1 MPSGARARF
10 RANVDALT
18 LARALDEQ
26 QRTATAEEQAVLAG
40 WSSWGALP
48 ETFDPRNE
56 QWAEQREELRALL
69 SPQEWHDA
77 ARTTINAHYT
87 DPHVAEEIWTAL
99 GSLGF
104 TGGRVLEP
112 GSGSG
117 TFIGLA
123 PPAAQMTGVELDPVT
138 AAISS
143 RLYPHAEIRAESFAD
158 TRLARGGFDATVG
171 NVPFGKVTL
180 HDPIDNPT
188 RQSIH
193 NHFILKS
200 LRLTRPGGL
209 VAVLSSHYTL
219 DAQNPGARR
228 EMNQLADLVG
238 AVRLPTGTHRR
249 TAGTDAI
256 TDLLILRRREE
267 DQPAADDLWE
277 TVTPITLDGHQLK
290 INRYFDEHPEHVL
303 GTLGTSHGMYGAE
316 TLSVTGDLDHVAAD
330 LHTALEQITFTAR
343 RAGLTMTERTTPVG
357 DAPPVATTG
366 TAPERWDGTI
376 VATDDGGFGT
386 VNGAAIEPLKVPKN
400 ATGEMR
406 ALLGLRE
413 SATRLLELEAAS
425 ADDTEEITST
435 RENLHRDY
443 RKYLGTYGPL
453 NRYTVR
459 RTGRTNDSGEET
471 YARVMPTPLRLLR
484 TDPFGA
490 LVTALEEFDDSTQ
503 TATPATILTRRVVA
517 PRAEVQGADT
527 PADAVALS
535 LDRTGGIDLTLI
547 ADMLGMA
554 EDETRT
560 ALDGLVFTDPAT
572 DTLVHAPE
580 YLSGDVRQKLAQAKD
595 RVSEAPE
602 FQTNVD
608 ALTAVQPEDLGVED
622 ITARFGAVWISPA
635 IHQQFLNEVLRTEQV
650 KVENPLPGMWE
661 VRGGRGGLQSTSEW
675 GTERRPAPDLAK
687 SLMEQKAIIVKDEI
701 EGPDGKPQQVINATE
716 TTAAQE
722 KAEQLQAR
730 FSEWVWEDPER
741 AQTLVDEYNSRF
753 NNIVLRDYSAA
764 GEYLSLPGV
773 AETFTPR
780 PHQRAAVAR
789 MIAEPSTGLFHE
801 VGAGKTAEAI
811 MGAMEMRRM
820 GLINKP
826 LIVIPN
832 HMLAQFSSEWLQIY
846 PQARILA
853 ASSKDVTA
861 DKRRAFVA
869 RAAANDWDG
878 ILLTQSAF
886 SKIALRQST
895 QQDYIRGQV
904 FALRRVLE
912 NAEADDA
919 MSVKRLQRKLV
930 NLENKLK
937 ERLDTS
943 RDVGVCFED
952 TGIDYLVIDELH
964 MYKNLATESNI
975 SDAAIEGSVRASDLD
990 MKLNYLRSQGNERVV
1005 TGMTATPISNSISE
1019 AFVMQ
1024 KYLRPDLLDRA
1035 GVDAFDAWAATF
1047 GETSTDM
1054 EMSPTGSFRL
1064 KTRFSRFTNV
1074 PEMLRMWSTFADV
1087 KTADDLQLPVPEII
1101 EREDGSRAPS
1111 TEVVQPT
1118 VELEDFVASLGD
1130 RAEKVAARLV
1140 SPREDNMLTIST
1152 DGRKAALDIRLVLDD
1167 APSGPTKV
1175 DVAADTIARVWEQ
1188 TRENEYLDPVTG
1200 EPAAARGALQLVFA
1214 DIGTP
1219 NPDRWNAYDELAA
1232 QLVLR
1237 GMPGESIRFIH
1248 EAKTDVD
1255 KARLFAAAR
1264 AGHVAVL
1271 VGSTQKMGVGTNI
1284 QARAV
1289 ALYHMDCPWRPSD
1302 IAQRE
1307 GRILRQGNQNE
1318 EVGIVRLVTEKSFDA
1333 YMWQAVERKA
1343 RFISQIMHGSL
1354 DAREIEEIDSAE
1366 LSAAEAKAISSG
1378 NPLLLEHSTIQAE
1391 VAKLHRLERAH
1402 SRNESMLEHTRAR
1415 AREDITAHQDEI
1427 TGLENA
1433 TGQVRDT
1440 SGENFRMTVAGQNLD
1455 SRTDAGQAVAQW
1467 AHREGLTWAPKHV
1480 SRDYGTLGQISGFDI
1495 TVSTVP
1501 SLGADASVELALAG
1515 VPRSGTIL
1523 GRETFLAGG
1532 AGVIQRIE
1540 NRVSGIPTLLE
1551 RARND
1556 LDEAEQALADA
1567 QERIGRPFRH
1577 AAALTEAEQK
1587 LGQVEK
1593 KLAASRKKDNPD
1605 RTPPTDQPAGG
1616 QRELTVETVRAHR
1629 PALGV
1634 RADASRTP
1642 PPAPE
1647 PRRASTP
1654 AGFDR
1659 RL

>member
-10 RANVDALT
+10 RANLDALA

-26 QRTATAEEQAVLAG
+26 QRPATEPEQAVLAG

-48 ETFDPRNE
+48 EAFDPRND
-56 QWAEQREELRALL
+56 QWAEQREELRDLL
-69 SPQEWHDA
+69 SEQEWDDA
-77 ARTTINAHYT
+77 ARTTLNAHYT
-87 DPHVAEEIWTAL
+87 PPQVAAELWQAMS
-99 GSLGF
+99 SLGF
-104 TGGRVLEP
+104 TGGDVLEP

-123 PPAAQMTGVELDPVT
+123 PPDARMTGVELDPVT
-138 AAISS
+138 ASIS
-143 RLYPHAEIRAESFAD
+143 RHLYPHADIRAESFAE
-158 TRLARGGFDATVG
+158 TRLAHGAFDAVIG
-171 NVPFGKVTL
+171 NVPFGKIVL
-180 HDPIDNPT
+180 HDPVDNPT

-200 LRLTRPGGL
+200 LRATRPGGL
-209 VAVLSSHYTL
+209 VTVLSSHYTL

-228 EMNQLADLVG
+228 EMNELADLVG

-249 TAGTDAI
+249 TAGTEAI
-256 TDLLILRRREE
+256 TDVLIFRRRAE
-267 DQPAADDLWE
+267 DQPGTDDLWE
-277 TVTPITLDGHQLK
+277 TVTPVTLDGQEIK
-290 INRYFDEHPEHVL
+290 INRYFDEHPDHVL

-316 TLSVTGDLDHVAAD
+316 TLRVDGDLERVTED
-330 LHTALEQITFTAR
+330 LHTAMEQITFTAR
-343 RAGLTMTERTTPVG
+343 RAGQTMTARTTPVG
-357 DAPPVATTG
+357 EAPAVAGTG
-366 TAPERWDGTI
+366 SAPQRWDGTI
-376 VATDDGGFGT
+376 VATDEGGFAT
-386 VNGAAIEPLKVPKN
+386 VNGAGLEPLKVPQN
-400 ATGEMR
+400 ATREMH
-406 ALLGLRE
+406 ALLGLHE
-413 SATRLLELEAAS
+413 TATHLLELEAAT

-435 RENLHRDY
+435 RESLHRDY
-443 RKYLGTYGPL
+443 RKYLGSYGPL
-453 NRYTVR
+453 NRFSWR
-459 RTGRTNDSGEET
+459 RTGRTNDAGDET

-484 TDPFGA
+484 ADPFGA

-503 TATPATILTRRVVA
+503 TASPATILTRRVVA

-527 PADAVALS
+527 PADAVAVS
-535 LDRTGGIDLTLI
+535 LDRTGGIDLPLI

-554 EDETRT
+554 ETETRQ
-560 ALDGLVFTDPAT
+560 ALTGLVYTDPGT
-572 DTLVHAPE
+572 NTLIHAPE
-580 YLSGDVRQKLAQAKD
+580 YLSGDVRTKLAQAKD
-595 RVSEAPE
+595 RAAEDPD

-608 ALTAVQPEDLGVED
+608 ALTEVQPEDLGVED
-622 ITARFGAVWISPA
+622 ITARLGAVWISPA
-635 IHQQFLNEVLRTEQV
+635 IHQQFLAEILRTEQV
-650 KVENPLPGMWE
+650 RVENPLPGMWE
-661 VRGGRGGLQSTSEW
+661 VRGGRAGLQATSEW
-675 GTERRPAPDLAK
+675 GTARRPAPVIAQ
-687 SLMEQKAIIVKDEI
+687 SLMEQKTIIVKDEI
-701 EGPDGKPQQVINATE
+701 DGPDGKPQMVINATE

-722 KAEQLQAR
+722 KAESMQAR
-730 FSEWVWEDPER
+730 FAEWVWEDPER
-741 AQTLVDEYNSRF
+741 AKGLVDEYNTRF

-764 GEYLSLPGV
+764 GDYLTLPGM

-820 GLINKP
+820 GLISKP

-861 DKRRAFVA
+861 DKRRSFVA

-886 SKIALRQST
+886 SKIPLRQST

-904 FALRRVLE
+904 FELKRVLE
-912 NAEADDA
+912 NADHDDV
-919 MSVKRLQRKLV
+919 MSVKRIQRKLV

-964 MYKNLATESNI
+964 MYKNLTTESNI
-975 SDAAIEGSVRASDLD
+975 ADAAIDGSVRASDLD
-990 MKLNYLRSQGNERVV
+990 MKLTYLREQGRERVV

-1024 KYLRPDLLDRA
+1024 KYLRPDLLKAA
-1035 GVDAFDAWAATF
+1035 GVQAFDAWAATF

-1087 KTADDLQLPVPEII
+1087 KTAEDLQLPVPEIA
-1101 EREDGSRAPS
+1101 ERDDGSRAPS
-1111 TEVVQPT
+1111 TQVVPPT
-1118 VELEDFVASLGD
+1118 AALEDFVADLGD

-1167 APSGPTKV
+1167 QPTGPTKV
-1175 DVAADTIARVWEQ
+1175 DVAADMIARVWEQ
-1188 TRENEYLDPVTG
+1188 TRDNEYLDPATG
-1200 EPAAARGALQLVFA
+1200 QPAAARGALQLVFA

-1219 NPDRWNAYDELAA
+1219 NPDQWNAYNELAD
-1232 QLVLR
+1232 QLVSR

-1248 EAKTDVD
+1248 DAKTDVD

-1271 VGSTQKMGVGTNI
+1271 IGSTQKMGVGTNI
-1284 QARAV
+1284 QNRAV

-1307 GRILRQGNQNE
+1307 GRILRQGNQNK
-1318 EVGIVRLVTEKSFDA
+1318 EVGVVRLVTEKSFDA

-1343 RFISQIMHGSL
+1343 KFIAQIMRGSL
-1354 DAREIEEIDSAE
+1354 DAREVEEIDSAE

-1378 NPLLLEHSTIQAE
+1378 NPLLLQHSTIQAE
-1391 VAKLHRLERAH
+1391 VAKLNRLKRAH
-1402 SRNESMLEHTRAR
+1402 SHNESMLEHTRLQ
-1415 AREDITAHQDEI
+1415 AREDITGHEEAI
-1427 TGLENA
+1427 AGLEHA
-1433 TGQVRDT
+1433 AGQVTDT
-1440 SGENFRMTVAGQNLD
+1440 SGENFRITVAGQGYD
-1455 SRTDAGQAVAQW
+1455 SRTDAGHALAQW
-1467 AHREGLTWAPKHV
+1467 AHDQGLTWAPKHV
-1480 SRDYGTLGQISGFDI
+1480 SRDYGSLGQISGFDI
-1495 TVSTVP
+1495 TVATVP
-1501 SLGADASVELALAG
+1501 SLGDEPSVEIALAD
-1515 VPRSGTIL
+1515 VPRSATVV

-1551 RARND
+1551 RARSD
-1556 LDEAEQALADA
+1556 LAEAEQSLADA

-1577 AAALTEAEQK
+1577 TEALAEAEQN
-1587 LGQVEK
+1587 LAQVEK
-1593 KLAASRKKDNPD
+1593 KLAATRKKDPEQQ
-1605 RTPPTDQPAGG
+1605 PTRQQTGPERG
-1616 QRELTVETVRAHR
+1616 RSLTVEAVRSHQ

-1634 RADASRTP
+1634 KADPSRSP
-1642 PPAPE
+1642 DPVPEAP
-1647 PRRASTP
+1647 RTST
-1654 AGFDR
+1654 AGGLDH

>member
-10 RANVDALT
+10 RANLDALA

-26 QRTATAEEQAVLAG
+26 QRPATEPEQAVLAG

-48 ETFDPRNE
+48 EAFDPRND
-56 QWAEQREELRALL
+56 QWAEQREELRDLL
-69 SPQEWHDA
+69 SEQEWDDA
-77 ARTTINAHYT
+77 ARTTLNAHYT
-87 DPHVAEEIWTAL
+87 PPQVAAELWQAMS
-99 GSLGF
+99 SLGF
-104 TGGRVLEP
+104 TGGDVLEP

-123 PPAAQMTGVELDPVT
+123 PPDARMTGVELDPVT
-138 AAISS
+138 ASIS
-143 RLYPHAEIRAESFAD
+143 RHLYPHADIRVESFAE
-158 TRLARGGFDATVG
+158 TRLAHGAFDAVIG
-171 NVPFGKVTL
+171 NVPFGKIVL
-180 HDPIDNPT
+180 HDPVDNPT

-200 LRLTRPGGL
+200 LRATRPGGL
-209 VAVLSSHYTL
+209 VTVLSSHYTL

-228 EMNQLADLVG
+228 EMNELADLVG

-249 TAGTDAI
+249 TAGTEAI
-256 TDLLILRRREE
+256 TDVLIFRRRAE
-267 DQPAADDLWE
+267 DQPGTDDLWE
-277 TVTPITLDGHQLK
+277 TVTPVTLDGQEIK
-290 INRYFDEHPEHVL
+290 INRYFDEHPDHVL

-316 TLSVTGDLDHVAAD
+316 TLRVDGDLERVTED
-330 LHTALEQITFTAR
+330 LHTAMEQITFTAR
-343 RAGLTMTERTTPVG
+343 RAGQTMTARTTPVG
-357 DAPPVATTG
+357 EAPAVAGTG
-366 TAPERWDGTI
+366 SAPQRWDGTI
-376 VATDDGGFGT
+376 VATDEGGFAT
-386 VNGAAIEPLKVPKN
+386 VNGAGLEPLKVPQN
-400 ATGEMR
+400 ATREMH

-413 SATRLLELEAAS
+413 TATHLLELEAAT

-435 RENLHRDY
+435 RESLHRDY
-443 RKYLGTYGPL
+443 RKYLGSYGPL
-453 NRYTVR
+453 NRFSWR
-459 RTGRTNDSGEET
+459 RTGRTNDAGDET

-484 TDPFGA
+484 ADPFGA

-503 TATPATILTRRVVA
+503 TASPATILTRRVVA

-527 PADAVALS
+527 PADAVAVS
-535 LDRTGGIDLTLI
+535 LDRTGGIDLPLI

-554 EDETRT
+554 ETETRQ
-560 ALDGLVFTDPAT
+560 ALTGLVYTDPGT
-572 DTLVHAPE
+572 NTLIHAPE
-580 YLSGDVRQKLAQAKD
+580 YLSGDVRTKLAQAKD
-595 RVSEAPE
+595 RAAEDPD

-608 ALTAVQPEDLGVED
+608 ALTEVQPEDLGVED
-622 ITARFGAVWISPA
+622 ITARLGAVWISPA
-635 IHQQFLNEVLRTEQV
+635 IHQQFLAEILRTEQV
-650 KVENPLPGMWE
+650 RVENPLPGM
-661 VRGGRGGLQSTSEW
+661 
-675 GTERRPAPDLAK
+675 
-687 SLMEQKAIIVKDEI
+687 
-701 EGPDGKPQQVINATE
+701 
-716 TTAAQE
+716 
-722 KAEQLQAR
+722 
-730 FSEWVWEDPER
+730 
-741 AQTLVDEYNSRF
+741 
-753 NNIVLRDYSAA
+753 
-764 GEYLSLPGV
+764 

-820 GLINKP
+820 GLISKP

-861 DKRRAFVA
+861 DKRRSFVA

-886 SKIALRQST
+886 SKIPLRQST

-904 FALRRVLE
+904 FELKRVLE
-912 NAEADDA
+912 NADHDDV
-919 MSVKRLQRKLV
+919 MSVKRIQRKLV

-964 MYKNLATESNI
+964 MYKNLTTESNI
-975 SDAAIEGSVRASDLD
+975 ADAAIDGSVRASDLD
-990 MKLNYLRSQGNERVV
+990 MKLTYLREQGRERVV

-1024 KYLRPDLLDRA
+1024 KYLRPDLLKAA
-1035 GVDAFDAWAATF
+1035 GVQAFDAWAATF

-1087 KTADDLQLPVPEII
+1087 KTAEDLQLPVPEIA
-1101 EREDGSRAPS
+1101 ERDDGSRAPS
-1111 TEVVQPT
+1111 TQVVPPT
-1118 VELEDFVASLGD
+1118 AALEDFVADLGD

-1167 APSGPTKV
+1167 QPTGPTKV
-1175 DVAADTIARVWEQ
+1175 DVAADMIARVWEQ
-1188 TRENEYLDPVTG
+1188 TRDNEYLDPATG
-1200 EPAAARGALQLVFA
+1200 QPAAARGALQLVFA

-1219 NPDRWNAYDELAA
+1219 NPDQWNAYNELAD
-1232 QLVLR
+1232 QLVSR
-1237 GMPGESIRFIH
+1237 RMPGESIRFIH
-1248 EAKTDVD
+1248 DAKTDVD

-1271 VGSTQKMGVGTNI
+1271 IGSTQKMGVGTNI
-1284 QARAV
+1284 QNRAV

-1307 GRILRQGNQNE
+1307 GRILRQGNQNK
-1318 EVGIVRLVTEKSFDA
+1318 EVGVVRLVTEKSFDA

-1343 RFISQIMHGSL
+1343 KFIAQIMRGSL
-1354 DAREIEEIDSAE
+1354 DAREVEEIDSAE

-1378 NPLLLEHSTIQAE
+1378 NPLLLQHSTIQAE
-1391 VAKLHRLERAH
+1391 VAKLNRLKRAH
-1402 SRNESMLEHTRAR
+1402 SHNESMLEHTRLQ
-1415 AREDITAHQDEI
+1415 AREDITGHEEAI
-1427 TGLENA
+1427 AGLEHA
-1433 TGQVRDT
+1433 AGQVTDT
-1440 SGENFRMTVAGQNLD
+1440 SGENFRITVAGQGYD
-1455 SRTDAGQAVAQW
+1455 SRTDAGHALAQW
-1467 AHREGLTWAPKHV
+1467 AHDQGLTWAPKHV
-1480 SRDYGTLGQISGFDI
+1480 SRDYGSLGQISGFDI
-1495 TVSTVP
+1495 TVATVP
-1501 SLGADASVELALAG
+1501 SLGDEPSVEIALAD
-1515 VPRSGTIL
+1515 VPRSATVV

-1551 RARND
+1551 RARSD
-1556 LDEAEQALADA
+1556 LAEAEQSLADA

-1577 AAALTEAEQK
+1577 TEALAEAEQN
-1587 LGQVEK
+1587 LAQVEK
-1593 KLAASRKKDNPD
+1593 KLAATRKKDPEQQ
-1605 RTPPTDQPAGG
+1605 PTRQQTGPERG
-1616 QRELTVETVRAHR
+1616 RSLTVEAVRSHQ

-1634 RADASRTP
+1634 KADPSRSP
-1642 PPAPE
+1642 DPVPEAP
-1647 PRRASTP
+1647 RTST
-1654 AGFDR
+1654 AGGLDH